1 MFATLVGG
9 YPAPDTGDPASMLE
23 RPPAAEIDARVR
35 RVIEDQLEVGLG
47 LLTDGSVRWPDPVA
61 AVAEALLPGGGV
73 RPERASSLSVDGWA
87 FAQGVAGEAAIV
99 KQCLPGPYTLGRR
112 RGRGLAVA
120 DRADLTL
127 AFADALAGELVDL
140 AAAGCVF
147 IQVDEPAAIEVGSD
161 PAERRLFL
169 AAHDRLAA
177 GLAPVPDRPHLSLA
191 VVGGNADAAGP
202 ETIFAPAYDS
212 FLLDLI
218 AGPDNWRLAMGL
230 PIDRGLVLGVVDAS
244 TATLDDP
251 EVVVFA
257 IGYAASSGRGEERIG
272 IAPSGSLA
280 GLPQPAARAKLELLV
295 DVVGLVEQRAEEAI
309 AASLDP
315 RAVDARSA
323 ALGAWRSRREPGP
336 PRG

>member
-1 MFATLVGG
+1 MFAQ
-9 YPAPDTGDPASMLE
+9 D
-23 RPPAAEIDARVR
+23 
-35 RVIEDQLEVGLG
+35 
-47 LLTDGSVRWPDPVA
+47 
-61 AVAEALLPGGGV
+61 
-73 RPERASSLSVDGWA
+73 
-87 FAQGVAGEAAIV
+87 VAGEAAIV
-99 KQCLPGPYTLGRR
+99 KQCLPGPYTLGSW

-120 DRADLTL
+120 DRAELTL
-127 AFADALAGELVDL
+127 GFADALAGELVDL
-140 AAAGCVF
+140 ALAGCVF
-147 IQVDEPAAIEVGSD
+147 IQVDEPAAVEIGSD
-161 PAERRLFL
+161 AAERRLFV
-169 AAHDRLAA
+169 AAQDRLAA
-177 GLAPVPDRPHLSLA
+177 GLAAVPERPHLSLA

-218 AGPDNWRLAMGL
+218 AGPDNWRLAMRL

-244 TATLDDP
+244 TAALDDP

-257 IGYAASSGRGEERIG
+257 VGYASSSGRGEERIG

-295 DVVGLVEQRAEEAI
+295 DVVGLVERRAEEAI

-323 ALGAWRSRREPGP
+323 ALGAWRSRRDPGRP
-336 PRG
+336 GG